1 MIKFKKKNSNIKIS
15 VKNSS
20 SNLSQNK
27 ESSSY
32 LNNINQ
38 KSKIKQRKKKNIHEN
53 NNFIKMDESPKL
65 INYEEKQLMKIFLTI
80 KRNNRRS
87 S

>member
-38 KSKIKQRKKKNIHEN
+38 KSKIKQRKKNIHEN

>member
-1 MIKFKKKNSNIKIS
+1 MIKFKKKNSNIKNS

-38 KSKIKQRKKKNIHEN
+38 KSKIKQRKKKI
-53 NNFIKMDESPKL
+53 F
-65 INYEEKQLMKIFLTI
+65 MKIIVLLKWKNLLNLLI
-80 KRNNRRS
+80 MKKNN
-87 S
+87 

>member
-1 MIKFKKKNSNIKIS
+1 MIKFKKKNSNIKKS

-32 LNNINQ
+32 LNNIN
-38 KSKIKQRKKKNIHEN
+38 
-53 NNFIKMDESPKL
+53 
-65 INYEEKQLMKIFLTI
+65 
-80 KRNNRRS
+80 
-87 S
+87 